1 MPMKKL
7 MRPAAAIL
15 ALAVAAPGCYRHGGG
30 LFAAMA
36 GTAIVTA
43 AVVSAA
49 APPPARV
56 VYVPAP
62 RPGYSWQPGYWTLDD
77 GEWVWV
83 EGRWISHYRGYTW
96 QPAHWERDPDG
107 YWRLVPG
114 YWLRR

>member
-1 MPMKKL
+1 MKKL
-7 MRPAAAIL
+7 MRPGAAVL

-30 LFAAMA
+30 RLFAAMA

-43 AVVSAA
+43 AIVSAA
-49 APPPARV
+49 QPPPPRV

-77 GEWVWV
+77 GEWVWI
-83 EGRWISHYRGYTW
+83 EGHWVSHYRNYVW

-107 YWRLVPG
+107 YWRLAPG
-114 YWLRR
+114 YWSRR